1 MLRSLLLGA
10 ILLAPS
16 APVLAASCADAPNQM
31 EANSCVSEQF
41 DKADAELNRLYS
53 ALRAKLDASGQTNLV
68 TAQRAWIAFRDFE
81 CNLRTGY
88 NTSDPSA
95 NGTIAPM
102 LVGECRTSL
111 TRQRSKELQAQIRCP
126 GGDLSCTP

>member
-16 APVLAASCADAPNQM
+16 VPVVAASCADPPNQM
-31 EANSCVSEQF
+31 EADSCAAEQF
-41 DKADAELNRLYS
+41 DKADAELNRLYG
-53 ALRAKLDASGQTNLV
+53 ALRAKLDANGQSNLV
-68 TAQRAWIAFRDFE
+68 AAERAWITFRDIE

-88 NTSDPSA
+88 NTSDLSA
-95 NGTIAPM
+95 NGTIASM

-111 TRQRSKELQAQIRCP
+111 TRQRSKELQVQIRCP
-126 GGDLSCTP
+126 GGDLSCAP